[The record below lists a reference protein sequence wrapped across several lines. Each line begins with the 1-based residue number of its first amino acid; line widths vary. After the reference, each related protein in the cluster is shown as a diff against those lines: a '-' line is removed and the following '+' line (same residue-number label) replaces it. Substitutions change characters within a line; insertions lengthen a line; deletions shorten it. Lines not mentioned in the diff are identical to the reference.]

1 MKAKHRRERRVTA
14 AASGSTTARDGGAGA
29 GIPDALLERIFLR
42 QDSALSLIRAAAACR
57 RWRWRR
63 VIGGRIF
70 LLRFRGQHSWTR
82 TEAYTVGSYHV
93 ADNPNYRWPRRRHG
107 SDDDGAAIVDP
118 STDFDR
124 RHFSSLDFIPDA
136 KSWHV
141 VDGVSSVVLLAKK
154 RIGWKRR
161 CFPDLMVCEPLTRR
175 RRAITPLPEMRSHRC
190 LGAFLKHERDVR
202 VNMSRF
208 TVICALYE
216 RYDGGVPDDVGT
228 AMGYSFCRFSLDA
241 LPAGLRWSSSPQHDD
256 EPPFHVVDHG
266 GEPYPP
272 FIDSLAARIVGLS
285 GGELRVFS
293 RWRDEDGWELLNR
306 VSLPEITRAPPPHAD
321 RNDDDR
327 FSSLSGNGVTA
338 ILACRRPCWASGPV
352 AGAGE
357 VGVHRRARHHDDR
370 TQARHGRTRRWF
382 GIQARD
388 AMANSPSKL
397 A

>member
-1 MKAKHRRERRVTA
+1 MDQD
-14 AASGSTTARDGGAGA
+14 GS
-29 GIPDALLERIFLR
+29 
-42 QDSALSLIRAAAACR
+42 
-57 RWRWRR
+57 
-63 VIGGRIF
+63 
-70 LLRFRGQHSWTR
+70 
-82 TEAYTVGSYHV
+82 EAYTVGTYH
-93 ADNPNYRWPRRRHG
+93 G
-107 SDDDGAAIVDP
+107 DDDGAAFFVP
-118 STDFDR
+118 STDVDR
-124 RHFSSLDFIPDA
+124 RHFSSLDFIRDA
-136 KSWHV
+136 ESWHV

-190 LGAFLKHERDVR
+190 LRAFLKHERDVR

-228 AMGYSFCRFSLDA
+228 AMGYSFCRCEWRRRWQWRVSKITAKSDVHLHGGAESVRFVGRGSRAAYWAIKNSASMLVLVDDSRFSLDA
-241 LPAGLRWSSSPQHDD
+241 LPAGLRWSSSPQQDDD

-327 FSSLSGNGVTA
+327 FSSLSGNGATA
-338 ILACRRPCWASGPV
+338 ILAGGR
-352 AGAGE
+352 
-357 VGVHRRARHHDDR
+357 VGQVVLWPAQGRWVFTVELDTMTIERKHAMDEHVGGLVHKHEMPWPTHLQSLR
-370 TQARHGRTRRWF
+370 
-382 GIQARD
+382 
-388 AMANSPSKL
+388 SSL
-397 A
+397 

>member
-228 AMGYSFCRFSLDA
+228 AMGYSFCRCEWRR
-241 LPAGLRWSSSPQHDD
+241 RWQWRVSKITAKSDVHLHGAESVRFVGRRTGRSRTAPPCSSSSTIPGSRSTPSRPASSGRPRRSTTTSHRSMSSIT
-256 EPPFHVVDHG
+256 EANLTRP
-266 GEPYPP
+266 
-272 FIDSLAARIVGLS
+272 SLTASPRASSACPAASS
-285 GGELRVFS
+285 GCS
-293 RWRDEDGWELLNR
+293 R
-306 VSLPEITRAPPPHAD
+306 
-321 RNDDDR
+321 
-327 FSSLSGNGVTA
+327 
-338 ILACRRPCWASGPV
+338 
-352 AGAGE
+352 AGE
-357 VGVHRRARHHDDR
+357 TR
-370 TQARHGRTRRWF
+370 TG
-382 GIQARD
+382 G
-388 AMANSPSKL
+388 SS
-397 A
+397 